1 MDEAG
6 EQLGVMTTREAL
18 EMAGQRGYDLVEVA
32 PAASPPVCRL
42 MDFGKFKYEAT
53 RKERE
58 SRKAQKS
65 RVTNV
70 LREVRMKTRIGEH
83 DRLAKTRLV
92 KRLLGQGSKVKVSV
106 MFRGREVE
114 HPEVGM
120 VLLKAV
126 ADHLVDDA
134 LLEAA
139 PRFESR
145 RSLTMIL
152 SPPLNRSSPTDKNEK
167 NTELPVEPK
176 EDEGSPTKAETKGN
190 VAAKLEVKTGPDND
204 PIDETGSIAKA
215 GAKSKQGAA
224 TTKSKA
230 KAATNDKIAKPKK
243 TVKTKVKV
251 EAASNKE

>member
-1 MDEAG
+1 MFGRGVHIARDYRANERIRVPEVRLVDEEG
-6 EQLGVMTTREAL
+6 EQLGVMPTGEAL
-18 EMAGQRGYDLVEVA
+18 ELAEQRGYDLIEVA
-32 PAASPPVCRL
+32 PAAKPPVCRL

-65 RVTNV
+65 RVTNI

-106 MFRGREVE
+106 MFRGREIE

-126 ADHLVDDA
+126 ADHLIDDA
-134 LLEAA
+134 LLESP

-145 RSLTMIL
+145 RSLSMVL
-152 SPPLNRSSPTDKNEK
+152 SPPKKAEPTAKPEDDDKPAAETPAVESEAAESEAAEPQVAGAEEEADPAARPEEKVLNR
-167 NTELPVEPK
+167 
-176 EDEGSPTKAETKGN
+176 AE
-190 VAAKLEVKTGPDND
+190 A
-204 PIDETGSIAKA
+204 
-215 GAKSKQGAA
+215 
-224 TTKSKA
+224 
-230 KAATNDKIAKPKK
+230 
-243 TVKTKVKV
+243 
-251 EAASNKE
+251 